1 MNTNHASDRKRTI
14 LYAVIFLLVA
24 VIGLAY
30 VKWVPYVDK
39 SITAITTQS
48 IGDSILGDPADAGSF
63 SWESTWSYTVTYFLA
78 VWKAA
83 VLGIVLGSLVQV
95 LLPADWLMR
104 TLGKTSFGSTAIGG
118 LTSLPGMMC
127 TCCAAPVAAGLRK
140 KNVSIGAALAFWL
153 GNPVLNPAVLIFMT
167 FVLSWE
173 FTLLRAVFG
182 ILLVFGI
189 SYLANRFAP
198 RPAPEE
204 LARKVEQA
212 ETAMSPEEGS
222 FLSRWLKSMGR
233 MALFI
238 IPAYFISVLLIAAVR
253 PWLFPLLDG
262 ASGNT
267 LLMILLFAIG
277 GMLFVIP
284 TAAEIPIIQ
293 TFMSAGLGTGPA
305 AALLITLPAISL
317 PSLILVAGAFPRK
330 VLWFVAGA
338 VILLGVLC
346 GLVGMWIL

>member
-1 MNTNHASDRKRTI
+1 
-14 LYAVIFLLVA
+14 
-24 VIGLAY
+24 
-30 VKWVPYVDK
+30 
-39 SITAITTQS
+39 
-48 IGDSILGDPADAGSF
+48 
-63 SWESTWSYTVTYFLA
+63 
-78 VWKAA
+78 
-83 VLGIVLGSLVQV
+83 
-95 LLPADWLMR
+95 
-104 TLGKTSFGSTAIGG
+104 
-118 LTSLPGMMC
+118 
-127 TCCAAPVAAGLRK
+127 
-140 KNVSIGAALAFWL
+140 
-153 GNPVLNPAVLIFMT
+153 MT

-173 FTLLRAVFG
+173 FTLLRAIFG
-182 ILLVFGI
+182 IALVFGI

-198 RPAPEE
+198 QPAPEE
-204 LARKVEQA
+204 LARKVEKV
-212 ETAMSPEEGS
+212 ETVISPEEGS

-293 TFMSAGLGTGPA
+293 AFMSAGLGTGPA

-330 VLWFVAGA
+330 VLWFVSGA

-346 GLVGMWIL
+346 GLVGMWVL